1 MGKRSLGREPELFPW
16 EKHRHRSSAPPKAV
30 PRCCSSA
37 SRKQAV
43 NKRASK
49 CSLRGKGL
57 LGGGGERGDELPSRK
72 NSPVRGIA
80 PLGGFCTAYWP
91 QVLLC
96 GCSGA

>member
-57 LGGGGERGDELPSRK
+57 LGGGGGRGGM
-72 NSPVRGIA
+72 NSPAGKTR
-80 PLGGFCTAYWP
+80 
-91 QVLLC
+91 LC
-96 GCSGA
+96 GELHL